1 MSVFEH
7 LHPTLQETLITGL
20 GWNALRPVQETAC
33 KEVAAGKDILVLAPT
48 AGGKTEAAFLPVI
61 DALLKRRTG
70 HLSAIYVSPLKAL
83 INDQTERVVRLAERA
98 GLEVAVQHGDIAGTE
113 RWRFA
118 ESEPDILLTTPESLE
133 VLLSSKDSKYAFSG
147 LRFIIVDEIHAFTES
162 SRGVH
167 LKCLIDRITAAS
179 QEKIIRIGLSAT
191 VGNPEDLLAWF
202 SDEGREKALVSI
214 PSPPSK
220 KHFSF
225 ILEKDFLKA
234 ADAAAAV
241 VRGRKALIFVDS
253 RSFAERLYKPLS
265 ESLPQVYMHHS
276 AVSSAERKAAEASF
290 EGPAGSCVIC
300 TSTMELGIDIGN
312 LDLVVNIGPPI
323 SAASF
328 LQRLGRTGRRG
339 KPAEMVFVLR
349 DACELLTTAA
359 AIEAA
364 SRHESEP
371 LSPPECPYDVLLQ
384 QLLVLVKSKGGI
396 SGASLIRS
404 LRSLSPFSQI
414 PERSLSYLLRYLIE
428 NGYLFRDGNL
438 LFPGTRAETEF
449 GHSNWKALLSV
460 LSDSGGYT
468 AVLPDGTVV
477 GTLDPRF
484 VAGDAG
490 KVFSFTGKTWRLLF
504 RDDVHHRALIEPS
517 DISRGLKQPFWSGE
531 GGTSRV
537 TRLVAKSC
545 GIIVSRGYSTLPI
558 PADVKEALDDLLSA
572 LPRTPQD
579 GGPHIR
585 IEPEGDVWDVV
596 ISTFAGDEINR
607 LITLFLKKRLPAK
620 LYFRTTPYAVRISGF
635 PVKEA
640 CLKVSDTLGEITR
653 IPMEQLA
660 EELPPVPD
668 TMWKF
673 TSLLPPE
680 MKQEMAVRRYYH
692 LEELCAFLNG

>member
-1 MSVFEH
+1 MSVFET

-20 GWNALRPVQETAC
+20 GWSALRPVQESAC
-33 KEVAAGKDILVLAPT
+33 REAAAGKDILVLAPT

-61 DALLKRRTG
+61 DALLKHRTG
-70 HLSAIYVSPLKAL
+70 HLSAVYVSPLKAL

-98 GLEVAVQHGDIAGTE
+98 GLEVAVQHGDVSGTD

-133 VLLSSKDSKYAFSG
+133 VLFSSKDSKDAFSG
-147 LRFIIVDEIHAFTES
+147 LRFIVVDEIHAFAES

-179 QEKIIRIGLSAT
+179 RENIIRIGLSAT
-191 VGNPEDLLAWF
+191 IGNPEDLLSWF
-202 SDEGREKALVSI
+202 SDEGREKALISI

-265 ESLPQVYMHHS
+265 ETLSQVYLHHS
-276 AVSSAERKAAEASF
+276 AISSDERKAAEASF
-290 EGPAGSCVIC
+290 ESPAGCCVIC

-312 LDLVVNIGPPI
+312 LDLVVNIGPPL

-364 SRHESEP
+364 ARHESEA
-371 LSPPECPYDVLLQ
+371 LLPPECPYDVLLQ
-384 QLLVLVKSKGGI
+384 QLFIQVKSRPGI
-396 SGASLIRS
+396 SGAHLIRH
-404 LRSLSPFSQI
+404 LRSLSPFSGI
-414 PERSLSYLLRYLIE
+414 SSESLSYLLRYLAE
-428 NGYLFRDGNL
+428 SGYLSRDGNL
-438 LFPGTRAETEF
+438 LSLGARSEAEF
-449 GHSNWKALLSV
+449 GRSNWKALLSV
-460 LSDSGGYT
+460 LSDAGGYT

-484 VAGDAG
+484 VSGDAG

-545 GIIVSRGYSTLPI
+545 GIIVSRGYSTLPL
-558 PADVKEALDDLLSA
+558 PADAKEALDDLLSA

-640 CLKVSDTLGEITR
+640 CLKVSDTLGEIAR

-673 TSLLPPE
+673 ASLLPPE